1 MCKPYLILISYLL
14 IFFFTFD
21 LNAQKLNLDYEV
33 NLFNNSKSIFQ
44 NKNYEI
50 ALNEFK
56 NFKKK
61 FPNSLLIEESD
72 FYIFLSEVY
81 TYKVEDHDAIE
92 KFILNN
98 RDLKYNQL
106 SAAYGEYVFDKGDY
120 NKAIKY
126 LDFSKLTTYDILY
139 KIGFSYYKLE
149 NYINAENYL
158 KKIRLSDYKDDASYY
173 LGIIEIKKGN
183 YKSAINYL
191 KSISKFIY
199 QDAIKYYLI
208 FTYYNIENYKEV
220 LKLSEEID
228 ENTLNLNHINY
239 IIGST
244 YFIIKEY
251 ENSLNFYSKYKN
263 KKEVDNRLNFEI
275 GYSLL
280 KINDAD
286 SAINIFEKNALN
298 DNYYGQLSSY
308 YLGDILYKQE
318 KYKFSLNAF
327 YNAYLKK
334 FDEEY
339 SLDALYKYSIINYKI
354 ENNDESLSSLIEIK
368 EKYPQYKTEEINYLI
383 AENYLKTTNFQK
395 AINFIESLDSIG
407 NKVKRSYQIIT
418 FQRGAELFNQGELIR
433 SINYF
438 KKSQTYQIDKNL
450 YLESLFWVGESNFLQ
465 KKFPEAY
472 KNYIELL
479 NCNCK
484 IENSLRL
491 NTLYSIAYTL
501 FNNKEYNKSINYF
514 LSYINLSQVN
524 ESKLLDAKL
533 RLADSYYAIK
543 SYSKSIDIYNSLLYE
558 SNLDKNYLLYQI
570 GLANYGRNNNQK
582 SIEYLTQIIENDSSN
597 LIDDAIFRIASIYFE
612 TSKFDSSIVFLSKII
627 DEYQN
632 SEYLSYSYLK
642 RAVSYYNLKSYEQSE
657 NDYLFL
663 LKNFKSKEIYNESI
677 LGIQKVVNFTENFSI
692 LSEYL
697 EKFKNLYPDDKSIE
711 SIEFETIKNL
721 YFSQN
726 YYQLISLSNEFINT
740 YQESTYL
747 NEVKFL
753 LGESNYK
760 LKNYDA
766 SIINYQYLI
775 TIENKKY
782 FNRSIN
788 KLGKIYFDIKSYDE
802 SLKYYKILNKNVINN
817 RELTDAYLGIV
828 NNFYNLKVYD
838 SSIYY
843 SQKLLIIDK
852 ISFNLKNKANLFIAK
867 SYIENNQ
874 INNGIDYLLTTINL
888 VKDESGA
895 EAQYLLAKIFYD
907 KSQLNQSIETLY
919 LLNDNFSEFNYW
931 RGKGYLLIAKIFI
944 DSEEFFQAKSTLES
958 LIEKN
963 SNEEIKKEAEDML
976 NEINTID

>member
-1 MCKPYLILISYLL
+1 MFKTYLIVLNYFLILFL
-14 IFFFTFD
+14 TFN

-33 NLFNNSKSIFQ
+33 NLFNNSKNVFE
-44 NKNYEI
+44 NKNYKI

-56 NFKKK
+56 NFKKE
-61 FPNSLLIEESD
+61 FPNSFLNDDVS
-72 FYIFLSEVY
+72 FYIFLSEIYSNKTVDD
-81 TYKVEDHDAIE
+81 KDIE
-92 KFILNN
+92 EFISKN
-98 RDLKYNQL
+98 RDPKYNKL
-106 SAAYGEYVFDKGDY
+106 SSAYGEYVFDKGDY

-126 LDFSKLTTYDILY
+126 LIISKFTTYDILY

-149 NYINAENYL
+149 NYINSENYL
-158 KKIRLSDYKDDASYY
+158 KKIRLSEYKDDSNYY
-173 LGIIEIKKGN
+173 LAIIEIKKGN
-183 YKSAINYL
+183 YKAAIKYL
-191 KSISKFIY
+191 KNITKFIY

-208 FTYYNIENYKEV
+208 FINYNIENYKEV
-220 LKLSEEID
+220 IKLSEEID
-228 ENTLNLNHINY
+228 ENTFNLNHIYY
-239 IIGST
+239 ILGRT
-244 YFIIKEY
+244 YFIINEY
-251 ENSLNFYSKYKN
+251 ESSLNYYSMYDD
-263 KKEVDNRLNFEI
+263 KKQVDDKLNFEI

-280 KINDAD
+280 KINDVD
-286 SAINIFEKNALN
+286 SAKNIFEKNALY

-308 YLGDILYKQE
+308 YLADILYKE
-318 KYKFSLNAF
+318 KNYKFSLNAF

-334 FDEEY
+334 FDENY
-339 SLDALYKYSIINYKI
+339 SLDALYKYSIINYEI
-354 ENNDESLSSLIEIK
+354 ENNDESLVSLIEIK
-368 EKYPQYKTEEINYLI
+368 EKHPKYKTEEINYLI

-395 AINFIESLDSIG
+395 AISFIESLDSIG
-407 NKVKRSYQIIT
+407 IKVKKSYQIIT
-418 FQRGAELFNQGELIR
+418 YKRGAELFNQGDLIK
-433 SINYF
+433 SIDFF
-438 KKSQTYQIDKNL
+438 KKSQTYKIDKNL
-450 YLESLFWVGESNFLQ
+450 YLESLFWVGESYFLQ
-465 KKFPEAY
+465 NKFPEAY

-484 IENSLRL
+484 IDNSLKL
-491 NTLYSIAYTL
+491 NTLYSIGYAL

-514 LSYINLSQVN
+514 LSYISLNQVN
-524 ESKLLDAKL
+524 NSKLLDAKL

-543 SYSKSIDIYNSLLYE
+543 SYSKSIDIYNDLLSE
-558 SNLDKNYLLYQI
+558 SNMDKNYLLYQI
-570 GLANYGRNNNQK
+570 GLANYGKNNNQK
-582 SIEYLTQIIENDSSN
+582 SIENLTQIIENDSSN

-612 TSKFDSSIVFLSKII
+612 TSKFDLSIEYLSKII

-632 SEYLSYSYLK
+632 SEYFPYSYLK
-642 RAVSYYNLKSYEQSE
+642 RAISYYNLKSYEQSE

-697 EKFKNLYPDDKSIE
+697 EKFKSLYPNDKSIE

-726 YYQLISLSNEFINT
+726 YYQVISLSNEFINT
-740 YQESTYL
+740 YEESTYL

-766 SIINYQYLI
+766 SIINYKYLI
-775 TIENKKY
+775 SIDNKKY

-788 KLGKIYFDIKSYDE
+788 KLGKIYFDLKTYDE
-802 SLKYYKILNKNVINN
+802 SLSFYKILNKNAINN

-828 NNFYNLKVYD
+828 GNFYNLKLYD

-843 SQKLLIIDK
+843 SQKLLRIDK
-852 ISFNLKNKANLFIAK
+852 ISFNLKNRANLFIAK
-867 SYIENNQ
+867 SFIKNDQ

-895 EAQYLLAKIFYD
+895 EAQYLLAKIFYN
-907 KSQLNQSIETLY
+907 KSQLNQALETLY
-919 LLNDNFSEFNYW
+919 LLNENFSEFNYW

-944 DSEEFFQAKSTLES
+944 DSDEIFQAKSTLES

-963 SNEEIKKEAEDML
+963 SNDEIKIEAESML
-976 NEINTID
+976 NKINTID